1 MDEIIIQLLA
11 WYDANCRDLPWR
23 STRNPYYI
31 WISEIILQQTRVAQ
45 GYDYFVRF
53 VERFPTVEALA
64 EAPEDEVMR
73 MWQGLGYY
81 SRARNLHAA
90 ARQVV
95 AMGGFPNDYES
106 IRSLRGVGDYT
117 AAAIASFAFD
127 IPKAAVD
134 GNVCRVWSRVFGIDE
149 PIDSARGKQ
158 MITEAA
164 QTLLPV
170 NQAAK
175 YNQAVMEFGA
185 LQCVPRN
192 PDCANCPLADK
203 CVALSEGR
211 VGQLPVKSH
220 KTKVAPRYL
229 TYLYIHTNEGLLLH
243 KRTAE
248 DIWKNLYELPL
259 IETAESSSVD
269 DMLSSREFA
278 FWHELIPSYIYKG
291 SVEGVKHVLSHRIL
305 HVAFHE
311 LEVQGFMPC
320 PEGFIFVPY
329 GDLHRFA
336 LPRVIERY
344 FLSHLHE
351 DSHLL
356 EH

>member
-64 EAPEDEVMR
+64 EASEDEVMR

-185 LQCVPRN
+185 LQCVPKS
-192 PDCANCPLADK
+192 PDCAVCPLADK
-203 CVALSEGR
+203 CVALAEGR

-259 IETAESSSVD
+259 IETAEPMDADILFSSQ
-269 DMLSSREFA
+269 EFKQ
-278 FWHELIPSYIYKG
+278 WHERLPRYTYEG
-291 SVEGVKHVLSHRIL
+291 AVEGVKHVLSHRIL
-305 HVAFHE
+305 YTSFHE
-311 LEVQGFMPC
+311 LELQGSDLPY
-320 PEGFIFVPY
+320 PEGFVVVPFTE
-329 GDLHRFA
+329 LHRYA
-336 LPRVIERY
+336 LPRLVERY
-344 FLSHLHE
+344 LSARGVV
-351 DSHLL
+351 
-356 EH
+356 

>member
-1 MDEIIIQLLA
+1 
-11 WYDANCRDLPWR
+11 
-23 STRNPYYI
+23 
-31 WISEIILQQTRVAQ
+31 
-45 GYDYFVRF
+45 
-53 VERFPTVEALA
+53 
-64 EAPEDEVMR
+64 
-73 MWQGLGYY
+73 
-81 SRARNLHAA
+81 
-90 ARQVV
+90 
-95 AMGGFPNDYES
+95 
-106 IRSLRGVGDYT
+106 
-117 AAAIASFAFD
+117 
-127 IPKAAVD
+127 
-134 GNVCRVWSRVFGIDE
+134 
-149 PIDSARGKQ
+149 

-170 NQAAK
+170 SQAAK

-243 KRTAE
+243 KRTGE

-259 IETAESSSVD
+259 IETAEPSSVD

-278 FWHELIPSYIYKG
+278 FWHEFIPSYIYKG

-305 HVAFHE
+305 YASFHE
-311 LEVQGFMPC
+311 LELHGGELPC
-320 PEGFIFVPY
+320 PEGFVVVPFAE
-329 GDLHRFA
+329 LHRYA
-336 LPRVIERY
+336 LPRLVERY
-344 FLSHLHE
+344 LTPRLSA
-351 DSHLL
+351 DPSSF
-356 EH
+356 